1 MNYQTWFHQSL
12 PNAVNRIFHM
22 EFRKS
27 GHAACYKTGNF
38 SNGSQVA
45 AAEAPSKSQSKL
57 ELFDDPAF
65 LQELDRIIA
74 RIRVP

>member
-27 GHAACYKTGNF
+27 GHAAYCKTGNF
-38 SNGSQVA
+38 SNGSQ
-45 AAEAPSKSQSKL
+45 AEADKAPSKSHSKL
-57 ELFDDPAF
+57 ELFDDPVF

-74 RIRVP
+74 RIQVP